1 MDDQATLKWF
11 EIPRWAV
18 EPTVRALR
26 VGNSAFD
33 FLFYDVNAL
42 CLSFWGGGAI
52 VGTAADTTSPE
63 ELLRHLDLGA
73 ISNPEGSVLVVDAKC
88 SPYVTRFADV
98 PTFIE
103 WASENDSLEAVSVS
117 GVGSSALGSAAFAWN
132 LSLALEQP
140 VAAIVPGYGVADVL
154 QQALGGWFGFGVY
167 NWIKQPI
174 QELLAHAAPSIA
186 AIGRELQNSTP
197 SCTRASSGVPVFRR
211 GSGSSDVLHDVLLQ
225 VPTLR
230 RLFGHSKGALVIA
243 NAILDLPTDVMQE
256 LRINTYGCVVG
267 KNTSAV
273 GYQQFLGTID
283 ALGWLNSWG
292 NQPDHT
298 ILSWHST
305 NTVLPLTMHIQRL
318 GDAPRRD

>member
-1 MDDQATLKWF
+1 MDEQEMLKWF

-18 EPTVRALR
+18 EPTVQMLR
-26 VGNSAFD
+26 MGNSAFD

-42 CLSFWGGGAI
+42 CLSFLGGGAV
-52 VGTAADTTSPE
+52 VGTAADTTSSE
-63 ELLRHLDLGA
+63 EPFRHLDLGA
-73 ISNPEGSVLVVDAKC
+73 LSNPEGSVLIVDATQ

-98 PTFIE
+98 PSFIE
-103 WASENDSLEAVSVS
+103 WANESRSVEAVSVS

-167 NWIKQPI
+167 NWIKQPV

-186 AIGRELQNSTP
+186 SIGRGLQSSTP
-197 SCTRASSGVPVFRR
+197 SCARASSGVPVFRR

-243 NAILDLPTDVMQE
+243 NAILDLPTDVIKE

-267 KNTSAV
+267 KNTSTI
-273 GYQQFLGTID
+273 GYQQFLGAID

-292 NQPDHT
+292 NQPDQT
-298 ILSWHST
+298 IFSWHST
-305 NTVLPLTMHIQRL
+305 NTILPLAMHIQRL
-318 GDAPRRD
+318 